1 MCVSMLANIQN
12 LFKVLIFPNGIFD
25 VKCELIK
32 NQILGWIKSIII
44 SQLLINNNQKQIT
57 VQLC

>member
-1 MCVSMLANIQN
+1 MLANIQN

-25 VKCELIK
+25 VKHELIK